1 MFVTE
6 HVQSSSDKALQNF
19 HENHRSMIVLT
30 AISMRFSKTFFVG
43 RFLTFK
49 KKIKRQSLR
58 ITGTYLCSVIGHCVL
73 DAQLFLQPPIKGA
86 RFSAVFWSQCVSS
99 FRRADTLY
107 LVTYCHHV
115 SDFRLAYPK
124 TLYSE

>member
-49 KKIKRQSLR
+49 KKS
-58 ITGTYLCSVIGHCVL
+58 SVNLFELLAPTCVL
-73 DAQLFLQPPIKGA
+73 L
-86 RFSAVFWSQCVSS
+86 
-99 FRRADTLY
+99 
-107 LVTYCHHV
+107 
-115 SDFRLAYPK
+115 
-124 TLYSE
+124 